1 MKEKRGG
8 ERVYG
13 YRLVLPKETGRTL
26 WACRTNVNDYT
37 WQNKNAADTIEI
49 SVTSGEART
58 HRVGNA
64 PTRTLTGT
72 TLACVVGSTPI
83 FSEAKTGVAVQITSV
98 AVRFPALSVLE
109 KEFDADDLADTSVL
123 LLPQMQEGLSK
134 AELAEMERLLHQYIE
149 NTVKKTAAA
158 EAACHAIFLT
168 LLCRLDA
175 LARRAPQKGKYVHF
189 YVGKAEAILRERYA
203 QKLTL
208 SQVADEL
215 EITRGYLCA
224 IFKRYTGCG
233 FSERLT
239 QLRMEKARE
248 LVQAGGLCAAE
259 IAEQTGLGD
268 ERNLRRRFKQYFG
281 AGLGEYRHIAKEQT
295 LYHKRPMREK

>member
-1 MKEKRGG
+1 M
-8 ERVYG
+8 YG
-13 YRLVLPKETGRTL
+13 YRLQRPTAFSQTL
-26 WACRTNVNDYT
+26 WACRTNVSDYV
-37 WQNKNAADTIEI
+37 WQNRNKPNTIEI
-49 SVTSGEART
+49 SVTSGEARM
-58 HRVGNA
+58 HRIRNA
-64 PTRTLTGT
+64 PAHTLTGT
-72 TLACVVGSTPI
+72 TLACVVGNTPI
-83 FSEAKTGVAVQITSV
+83 LSEAQTGVAVQITSV
-98 AVRFPALSVLE
+98 AVCFPVLSCVE

-123 LLPQMQEGLSK
+123 LLPLLQEGLSQS
-134 AELAEMERLLHQYIE
+134 ELAEFERLLHQYIE
-149 NTVKKTAAA
+149 TAVKKTAAA
-158 EAACHAIFLT
+158 EATCNAILLT
-168 LLCRLDA
+168 LLSRLDA
-175 LARRAPQKGKYVHF
+175 MARRAPQKGKYAHF
-189 YVGKAEAILRERYA
+189 YVGKTEAILRERYA
-203 QKLTL
+203 QRLTL

-248 LVQAGGLCAAE
+248 LVQAGELCAAE

-295 LYHKRPMREK
+295 LYHKRPVREK

>member
-1 MKEKRGG
+1 MGKKGG
-8 ERVYG
+8 ECVYG
-13 YRLVLPKETGRTL
+13 YRLQRPTALSQTL

-37 WQNKNAADTIEI
+37 WQNKNQPNTIEI
-49 SVTSGEART
+49 SISDCAART
-58 HRVGNA
+58 HRVRNA
-64 PTRTLTGT
+64 PARTLTGS
-72 TLACVVGSTPI
+72 TLACVVGDTPV
-83 FSEAKTGVAVQITSV
+83 SCEAQTGVSVRITSV
-98 AVRFPALSVLE
+98 AVRFPMLSATE

-123 LLPQMQEGLSK
+123 LLPLLQEALSQS
-134 AELAEMERLLHQYIE
+134 ELAEIERLLHQYIE
-149 NTVKKTAAA
+149 NSVKKTAVA
-158 EAACHAIFLT
+158 EMACNAIFLQ

-175 LARRAPQKGKYVHF
+175 MARRTPKKGKYAHF

-248 LVQAGGLCAAE
+248 LLQAGGLCAAE